1 MIQKNEK
8 FQWFSFEMI
17 LKNYSWL
24 ALKFFSCIEYSFV
37 YSWIGEKRKFLIFHK
52 FCDVIWLSCIHRRTQ
67 RKRR

>member
-37 YSWIGEKRKFLIFHK
+37 YSWIGEKERIF
-52 FCDVIWLSCIHRRTQ
+52 
-67 RKRR
+67 